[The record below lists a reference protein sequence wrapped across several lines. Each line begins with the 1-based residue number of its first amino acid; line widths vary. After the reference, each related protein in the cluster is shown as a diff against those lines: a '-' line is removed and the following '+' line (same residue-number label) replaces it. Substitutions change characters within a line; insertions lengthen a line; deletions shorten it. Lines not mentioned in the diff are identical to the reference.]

1 MAKKDL
7 ENKIKERLNSL
18 TKPKESLGFLEAIA
32 LKIGKIQGKV
42 LPKLPEKKAVFVFA
56 GDHGVTEEGV
66 SAYPKE
72 VTAQMVLNF
81 LNGGAAINVFSRH
94 VGSEVY
100 VVDAGVDY
108 DFPAHER
115 LLNKKV
121 GKGTKNF
128 SKEPAMSREEA
139 EKSIE
144 YGKEIARFAKEKG
157 FELVAVGDMGI
168 GNTTTATAIAVALGH
183 NFSELIDIGTVIT
196 GQQLKKKEV
205 VVKQAISIHEP
216 FMDPI
221 DVLSKVGSYCL
232 GEMAGFMLECAQL
245 NIPVVIDGFP
255 TTAAALIAAQL
266 NPEVVDCMFSGHR
279 SKVKGHRV
287 LLDALNLR
295 PILDLDMRLGE
306 GTGAVLSFSIIEA
319 AIKMI
324 NEMATFDDAN
334 VSKGKE
340 K

>member
-1 MAKKDL
+1 MTKKEL
-7 ENKIKERLNSL
+7 ENKINERLNSL
-18 TKPKESLGFLEAIA
+18 TKPKESLGFLEDIA
-32 LKIGKIQGKV
+32 LKMGKIQGKV

-144 YGKEIARFAKEKG
+144 YGKK
-157 FELVAVGDMGI
+157 
-168 GNTTTATAIAVALGH
+168 
-183 NFSELIDIGTVIT
+183 
-196 GQQLKKKEV
+196 
-205 VVKQAISIHEP
+205 
-216 FMDPI
+216 
-221 DVLSKVGSYCL
+221 
-232 GEMAGFMLECAQL
+232 
-245 NIPVVIDGFP
+245 
-255 TTAAALIAAQL
+255 
-266 NPEVVDCMFSGHR
+266 
-279 SKVKGHRV
+279 
-287 LLDALNLR
+287 
-295 PILDLDMRLGE
+295 
-306 GTGAVLSFSIIEA
+306 
-319 AIKMI
+319 
-324 NEMATFDDAN
+324 
-334 VSKGKE
+334 
-340 K
+340 